1 MGLFL
6 LLGYKSMTVLLA
18 QVHTLKQQVETLA
31 DMFSALG
38 NPLIEHIVAR
48 MRDLE
53 DAIEGLPEEPEATR
67 WWIWHSQA
75 HLIRNLLTP
84 IQGYA
89 RLMHIQPS
97 QLELTSY
104 TDEQDAQFER
114 VNACVNAIND
124 TITIFVEDM
133 RAIYQTSAE
142 LPPASMTL
150 DIALA
155 PVWPILR
162 YTLRDTAVVLVPQI
176 DPDLPPVLFH
186 PLHTTALMQHLVSMM
201 GREWMA
207 YGPLVVRSA
216 SEPTSAG
223 LHFVATGLRVSQEQW
238 EGLFKAAGDDVY
250 YKRLIAMGGSLE
262 QLTPQGTQEGG
273 IILRLPWGS
282 TSIQS

>member
-104 TDEQDAQFER
+104 TDEQDAQFEC
-114 VNACVNAIND
+114 VNACVNACRLRISSCPKRHKRMQTFAND
-124 TITIFVEDM
+124 
-133 RAIYQTSAE
+133 E
-142 LPPASMTL
+142 LIDCTCVWAQARTGHPPRSCTML
-150 DIALA
+150 WMALA
-155 PVWPILR
+155 
-162 YTLRDTAVVLVPQI
+162 
-176 DPDLPPVLFH
+176 
-186 PLHTTALMQHLVSMM
+186 
-201 GREWMA
+201 
-207 YGPLVVRSA
+207 
-216 SEPTSAG
+216 
-223 LHFVATGLRVSQEQW
+223 RV
-238 EGLFKAAGDDVY
+238 
-250 YKRLIAMGGSLE
+250 
-262 QLTPQGTQEGG
+262 
-273 IILRLPWGS
+273 
-282 TSIQS
+282 

>member
-1 MGLFL
+1 
-6 LLGYKSMTVLLA
+6 MTVLLT
-18 QVHTLKQQVETLA
+18 QVHTLNQQVETLA

-48 MRDLE
+48 MQDLE
-53 DAIEGLPEEPEATR
+53 DAIEGLPVEPAATR

-133 RAIYQTSAE
+133 RALYQTSAE
-142 LPPASMTL
+142 LPPDTMTL

-176 DPDLPPVLFH
+176 DPNLPTVLFH

-216 SEPTSAG
+216 AEPTSAG
-223 LHFVATGLRVSQEQW
+223 LHFAATGLRISQEQW

-262 QLTPQGTQEGG
+262 QLTSQGTQEGG
-273 IILRLPWGS
+273 IVLRLPWGS
-282 TSIQS
+282 ASIQS